1 MRIPI
6 TGAALAALA
15 LAACAV
21 QPDGSRRLD
30 AQATVDTAV
39 CLAPIA
45 EQVRAVAGAEGL
57 DAASKAAEAAAV
69 TLVHLAANPA
79 CAAAL
84 DALRQRPA
92 EAGR

>member
-6 TGAALAALA
+6 IGVALAALA

-30 AQATVDTAV
+30 AEATVNTAV
-39 CLAPIA
+39 CVAPLVERMRAIA
-45 EQVRAVAGAEGL
+45 AAEGL
-57 DAASKAAEAAAV
+57 DATSKAAEATMVTAA
-69 TLVHLAANPA
+69 HLAANPA